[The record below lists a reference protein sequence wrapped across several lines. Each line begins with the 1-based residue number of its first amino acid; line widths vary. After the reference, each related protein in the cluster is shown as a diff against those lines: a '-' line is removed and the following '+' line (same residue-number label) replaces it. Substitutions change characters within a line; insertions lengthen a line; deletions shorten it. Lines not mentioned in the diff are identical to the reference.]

1 MVLLHFL
8 GKLYSLMMSNK
19 ILRMYSWFE
28 PVLTYPCMQLATLS
42 NWRPQERL
50 DLLRIKD
57 TKEVMNICLSL

>member
-28 PVLTYPCMQLATLS
+28 PVLTYPYMQLATLS
-42 NWRPQERL
+42 NRRPQERL
-50 DLLRIKD
+50 DLLRMRD